1 VRFIMSDMQGQT
13 IADHTLSDPLSDF
26 CFTELPATIYR
37 VVAELPAGYVATTQP
52 RWSVSLTGDATVG
65 IQLGVRVDT
74 ASQSTSISPAWL
86 LGAGGLM
93 IAAMAGVWFWQRRK

>member
-1 VRFIMSDMQGQT
+1 
-13 IADHTLSDPLSDF
+13 
-26 CFTELPATIYR
+26 
-37 VVAELPAGYVATTQP
+37 
-52 RWSVSLTGDATVG
+52 LTGDATVG